1 MSNGTEH
8 PTTYAYDLAVAELAA
23 TVEALWVQCD
33 RGLISQRYV
42 LEIQAESDTA
52 LCNWAGYYGITA
64 QTKEDLVEVL
74 RELRESNA
82 KRFLEE
88 VNNGESIPR

>member
-1 MSNGTEH
+1 MSAAAEH
-8 PTTYAYDLAVAELAA
+8 PTTYAYDLAVAELAS

-42 LEIQAESDTA
+42 LEIQAESDQA
-52 LCNWAGYYGITA
+52 LTEWAKLRGLTTD
-64 QTKEDLVEVL
+64 TKEDLVEVL

-82 KRFLEE
+82 KRFWEE
-88 VNNGESIPR
+88 VNNGESIP